1 MKYLRFLNKLGNA
14 LFIPVLIG
22 VVCILLFKEELNASK
37 YGQAIRYLFVLVGII
52 TLVGLLIRDKNE
64 KTN

>member
-22 VVCILLFKEELNASK
+22 VVCILIFKDELDSFQ
-37 YGQAIRYLFVLVGII
+37 YGQTIRYSLLVVSVIALVGI
-52 TLVGLLIRDKNE
+52 LVRTKNE
-64 KTN
+64 KNN